1 MFEACIIYFCR
12 LTVLENFKAYTCS
25 SKIRTQ
31 GKKLHAFDSSSDS
44 DFDTQPFAKR
54 KKGATMEGRL
64 QKLEESILHENKELR
79 ELSVEK
85 DKLVKNSKEQFH
97 QLRQCFECLVCKST
111 TKFPA
116 MVSPCC
122 RIVLGCETCIEQ
134 WLVTSPQCPHCRVG
148 MTIDECSKL
157 PFIRNL
163 EEALHDSSGTES
175 SSSEP
180 IQVD

>member
-1 MFEACIIYFCR
+1 
-12 LTVLENFKAYTCS
+12 
-25 SKIRTQ
+25 
-31 GKKLHAFDSSSDS
+31 
-44 DFDTQPFAKR
+44 
-54 KKGATMEGRL
+54 MEERL

-97 QLRQCFECLVCKST
+97 QLRQCFECLVCNST

-175 SSSEP
+175 SSSERWTS
-180 IQVD
+180 VNFEKN